1 MFKMLC
7 LKRKTTKLRSNFYR
21 LLYMLVVFTVRDGG
35 VGNGNEVRARVS
47 LLSRVSRPQSA
58 NGMLVMFKV

>member
-1 MFKMLC
+1 
-7 LKRKTTKLRSNFYR
+7 
-21 LLYMLVVFTVRDGG
+21 MLVVFTVRDRG

-58 NGMLVMFKV
+58 NGMLNVDDV